1 MNNYTIFSTKMGW
14 MGVVGSHA
22 GLKRI
27 TLPQASSEAAQ
38 QQLGELLQGAAQD
51 DKAFSDLAARIKRYF
66 QGQPVDFPDTLKMDS
81 ASPFYRA
88 VWQATRSI
96 PYGETRSYAWVAEQ
110 IGRPRASRAVGQALG
125 RNPLP
130 IVVPCH
136 RVVGSDGGL
145 CGFGGGLDMKRR
157 LLELESRQRVAVA

>member
-1 MNNYTIFSTKMGW
+1 MSSYTVFCTGMGW
-14 MGVVGSHA
+14 VGLVSAEA
-22 GLKRI
+22 GLKRV
-27 TLPQASSEAAQ
+27 TLPQASPEAAR
-38 QQLGELLQGAAQD
+38 QQLADLLQTAVRD
-51 DKAFSDLAARIKRYF
+51 DEAFSDLTLRLRRYF
-66 QGQPVDFPDTLKMDS
+66 EGEPEDFPDALEMDS
-81 ASPFYRA
+81 ASHFYRA
-88 VWQATRSI
+88 VWHETRSI
-96 PYGETRSYAWVAEQ
+96 PYGETRSYAWVAQQ